1 MRHHYIWVCHNLSNY
16 CSSYFLLK
24 VFKIITKF
32 CVLFFLFHNI
42 VARVIVC
49 LYSLLLILSGDAEIN
64 PGSLSSFQ
72 KIFPICHWN
81 VNGISAHDYSK
92 SFLLKAHIILHQF
105 DIICL
110 SETYLDSTI
119 SNDDDILQTPGYTL
133 ICSDHSSNT
142 KSSLP
147 LRVVTS

>member
-1 MRHHYIWVCHNLSNY
+1 MRHHYIRVCHNLSNY
-16 CSSYFLLK
+16 CSSHFSLK
-24 VFKIITKF
+24 FSQNSAF
-32 CVLFFLFHNI
+32 FFFLFHNI